1 MQKENGFTIL
11 ELMVVVAILAILA
24 VIAVPGMFSR
34 NSQAR
39 LKGAANNLIG
49 DLQMAKSRAVTV
61 NAIVVIEFTANG
73 YTIFLDN
80 GVNAG
85 DWNRDA
91 DEVLVRSI
99 RLPAVFTVTVESQ
112 ITDCAGN
119 PIMLLNSLSFGLTEL
134 PEIGDIIINELMPNP
149 VSGGSDLLKF
159 IITRIKLLA
168 WMICSL
174 PVLTKKEL

>member
-11 ELMVVVAILAILA
+11 ELMVVVGILAILA

-80 GVNAG
+80 GVNPG

-91 DEVLVRSI
+91 DEVLLRTI
-99 RLPAVFTVTVESQ
+99 RLPAGTHIVLPTTFDSPNNRTRFNGRGLPDPATLTGTAMTGSVTIQSSNGSQ
-112 ITDCAGN
+112 RQ
-119 PIMLLNSLSFGLTEL
+119 
-134 PEIGDIIINELMPNP
+134 IIINRL
-149 VSGGSDLLKF
+149 G
-159 IITRIKLLA
+159 RINN
-168 WMICSL
+168 S
-174 PVLTKKEL
+174 

>member
-1 MQKENGFTIL
+1 MQKENGFTIM

-24 VIAVPGMFSR
+24 VIAMPGMFSR

-73 YTIFLDN
+73 YNIFLDN

-99 RLPAVFTVTVESQ
+99 QLPAGTNIVLPTTFDPPNNRTRFNGRGFPDPVTLTGAGMTGSVTIQSSNGSQ
-112 ITDCAGN
+112 RQ
-119 PIMLLNSLSFGLTEL
+119 
-134 PEIGDIIINELMPNP
+134 IIINRL
-149 VSGGSDLLKF
+149 G
-159 IITRIKLLA
+159 RINN
-168 WMICSL
+168 S
-174 PVLTKKEL
+174 

>member
-1 MQKENGFTIL
+1 MQKENGFTIM

-24 VIAVPGMFSR
+24 VIAMPGMFSR

-99 RLPAVFTVTVESQ
+99 QLPAGTNIVLPTTFDPPNNRTRFNGRGFPDPATLTGAGMTGSVTIQSSNGSQ
-112 ITDCAGN
+112 RQ
-119 PIMLLNSLSFGLTEL
+119 
-134 PEIGDIIINELMPNP
+134 IIINRL
-149 VSGGSDLLKF
+149 G
-159 IITRIKLLA
+159 RINN
-168 WMICSL
+168 S
-174 PVLTKKEL
+174 

>member
-99 RLPAVFTVTVESQ
+99 RLPAGTHIVLPTTFDPPNNRTRFNGRGFPDSATLTDTGMTGSVTIQSSNGSQ
-112 ITDCAGN
+112 RQ
-119 PIMLLNSLSFGLTEL
+119 
-134 PEIGDIIINELMPNP
+134 IIINRL
-149 VSGGSDLLKF
+149 G
-159 IITRIKLLA
+159 RIDN
-168 WMICSL
+168 S
-174 PVLTKKEL
+174 

>member
-1 MQKENGFTIL
+1 M
-11 ELMVVVAILAILA
+11 ELMVVIAILATLA
-24 VIAVPGMFSR
+24 AIAMPSLFSQ

-39 LKGAANNLIG
+39 LRGGANNLMG
-49 DLQMAKSRAVTV
+49 DLQMAKSRALRE

-99 RLPAVFTVTVESQ
+99 RLPAGTNIVLPTTFDPPNNRTRFNGRGLPDSATLSGAGVTGAVTIQNSSGDQSQ
-112 ITDCAGN
+112 IVINRLGRIN
-119 PIMLLNSLSFGLTEL
+119 NS
-134 PEIGDIIINELMPNP
+134 
-149 VSGGSDLLKF
+149 
-159 IITRIKLLA
+159 
-168 WMICSL
+168 
-174 PVLTKKEL
+174 

>member
-1 MQKENGFTIL
+1 MQKENGFTIM

-24 VIAVPGMFSR
+24 VIAMPGMFSR

-73 YTIFLDN
+73 YQIFLDN

-99 RLPAVFTVTVESQ
+99 QLPAGTNIVLPTTFDPPNNRTRFNGRGFPDPVTLTGAGMTGSVTIQSSNGSQ
-112 ITDCAGN
+112 RQ
-119 PIMLLNSLSFGLTEL
+119 
-134 PEIGDIIINELMPNP
+134 IIINRL
-149 VSGGSDLLKF
+149 G
-159 IITRIKLLA
+159 RINN
-168 WMICSL
+168 S
-174 PVLTKKEL
+174 